1 MTNIKRNIRLIVS
14 FDIWPWCDKFFG
26 FSATNG
32 LKTTGAFPMRG
43 VREAHRTKNRQC
55 GKIYHNFCHINHE
68 RKIAMKDLTNTEAPR
83 QRIRFVDS
91 AYHGLFT
98 DIRKK
103 CYHKNFGDSLS
114 I

>member
-1 MTNIKRNIRLIVS
+1 MRNLNS
-14 FDIWPWCDKFFG
+14 
-26 FSATNG
+26 
-32 LKTTGAFPMRG
+32 
-43 VREAHRTKNRQC
+43 
-55 GKIYHNFCHINHE
+55 
-68 RKIAMKDLTNTEAPR
+68 TEAPDR
-83 QRIRFVDS
+83 CVRFVDN

>member
-1 MTNIKRNIRLIVS
+1 MRNLNS
-14 FDIWPWCDKFFG
+14 
-26 FSATNG
+26 
-32 LKTTGAFPMRG
+32 
-43 VREAHRTKNRQC
+43 
-55 GKIYHNFCHINHE
+55 
-68 RKIAMKDLTNTEAPR
+68 TEAPR
-83 QRIRFVDS
+83 RRIRFVDN